1 MVLEAIIFDM
11 DGVIVDTEYFD
22 FKIQKDF
29 ILKLNPNF
37 SYDESELLQLVGKS
51 YNTLYRLLQNFIGD
65 EFSISEIEEE
75 YTKFSEECYRNID
88 YQKLFRRDI
97 EFILK
102 FAKANNMKLAV
113 ASSSRKQHIIEV
125 LEACHIYQYFDYIE
139 SGENFSESKP
149 NPEIYYSVLKELSV
163 VPENCIA
170 LEDSYSGI
178 EAATGAGIPTIGY
191 YDERL
196 PIFNSKASWKV
207 DNMRQAFE
215 IISSL

>member
-29 ILKLNPNF
+29 ILKSNPNF
-37 SYDESELLQLVGKS
+37 SCDESELLQLVGKS
-51 YNTLYRLLQNFIGD
+51 YNTLYKLLQNFIGD

-149 NPEIYYSVLKELSV
+149 NPEIYYSVLKDLSV

-178 EAATGAGIPTIGY
+178 EAATGTGIPRIGY